1 MNINKNLKLILD
13 TYKEEL
19 YNEITKSIVINSRIS
34 VVEIEVDEYR
44 LFIDIKNIVYI
55 ESNKKIS
62 GKTFGKKVGFLK
74 DCVIHLE

>member
-1 MNINKNLKLILD
+1 MNINKNLNIILD
-13 TYKEEL
+13 VYKQQL
-19 YNEITKSIVINSRIS
+19 YNEITKSIVVNNRIS
-34 VVEIEVDEYR
+34 VVEIELDNYR
-44 LFIDIKNIVYI
+44 LFIDINNIVYI

>member
-1 MNINKNLKLILD
+1 MNINKNLNIILD
-13 TYKEEL
+13 VYKQQL
-19 YNEITKSIVINSRIS
+19 YNEITNSIVVNNRIS
-34 VVEIEVDEYR
+34 VVEIELDNYR
-44 LFIDIKNIVYI
+44 LFIDINNIVYI

>member
-1 MNINKNLKLILD
+1 M
-13 TYKEEL
+13 
-19 YNEITKSIVINSRIS
+19 
-34 VVEIEVDEYR
+34 
-44 LFIDIKNIVYI
+44 

>member
-13 TYKEEL
+13 TYRQEL
-19 YNEITKSIVINSRIS
+19 YNEITKLIVINNRIS
-34 VVEIEVDEYR
+34 VVEIEVDDYR
-44 LFIDIKNIVYI
+44 LFIDINNIVYI

-74 DCVIHLE
+74 NCVIHLE

>member
-19 YNEITKSIVINSRIS
+19 YKEITKSIVINKRIS
-34 VVEIEVDEYR
+34 VVEIELDNYR
-44 LFIDIKNIVYI
+44 LFIDINNIVYI

-74 DCVIHLE
+74 DSVIHLE

>member
-44 LFIDIKNIVYI
+44 LFIDINNIVYI